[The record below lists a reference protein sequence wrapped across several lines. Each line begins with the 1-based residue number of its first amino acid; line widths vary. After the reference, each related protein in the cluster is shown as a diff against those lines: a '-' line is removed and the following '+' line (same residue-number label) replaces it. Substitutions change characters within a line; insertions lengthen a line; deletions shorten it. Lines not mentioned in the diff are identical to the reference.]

1 MLLRS
6 AAKREV
12 RIPRSIGP
20 YKVERLLASGGM
32 GDVYLC
38 LDERLGKKVAVKL
51 ARPELASEPGLMDQ
65 IRDEGR
71 RLASVKRN
79 VYVARVLT
87 AGDQAI
93 DGVSVPYVAMEYE
106 EGEPLGGPISNA
118 WPIRKK
124 VEVFTNVC
132 KAVEALHE
140 QHLVH
145 ADIKPSNIILAGEEP
160 RLIDFGIAR
169 VVRRLGGEP
178 GQLCAGT
185 PGYFDPAVGGTTGK
199 APDQRTDIYCL
210 GLTLAAFLAGKE
222 PNADQPSGWPSRG
235 IPPSTENPA
244 IDAELDAIIL
254 KAIERDPSKR
264 HQSVA
269 EFRGALAGWSVIR
282 RVPLRVLAMVAM
294 LVVSV
299 WCGWKGGIPIA
310 NILGEANSVARAAFA
325 TPLPSELPLDHCA
338 VVGLQSTDELK
349 RVAELL
355 GTAGTKF
362 DQLNLASA
370 RTWRPVYP
378 ALLRALQDS
387 EAKVVTF
394 DIVFKKPSDVD
405 ALFYET
411 ARECPFPIVVGL
423 DLGSLEDEP
432 LDAPNKTILRW
443 PLQWGGVTAFF
454 QEDAPWCA
462 DVLARR
468 GDRYVRP
475 MLSMRTLASW
485 NFPKMRHRFVA
496 PDAASVV
503 IDAEV
508 NDPGSDVI
516 SRPVQDVVNVQVS
529 GTDIAQMESIED
541 RRESGILDTDQV
553 SQVLFAIPSQPVLDS
568 ITHSLLDVLRATP
581 SQRQTWFKGRA
592 VFVANMTPVATD
604 KFGSP
609 DGREIWGVYG
619 HAAAFEAMLTGK
631 AIRVASGTAVVVIA
645 CAFAA
650 LPPMLVSRVRARKAL
665 KTAACSAAVTVG
677 TVLVVMAISYVLL
690 RKMAICLPPW
700 QPVLTAISAGVL
712 VVVASMLIPKRSH

>member
-269 EFRGALAGWSVIR
+269 EFRHALARWSAARKVH
-282 RVPLRVLAMVAM
+282 
-294 LVVSV
+294 
-299 WCGWKGGIPIA
+299 
-310 NILGEANSVARAAFA
+310 ARALATAAVLIFSAAFGVVFGG
-325 TPLPSELPLDHCA
+325 PLSHRLHLNDWFERQVFAAPPASAPSMDRSA
-338 VVGLQSTDELK
+338 VVGLQTLDEVTQ
-349 RVAELL
+349 VADYLRESGVEFGAVDLDD
-355 GTAGTKF
+355 AK
-362 DQLNLASA
+362 
-370 RTWRPVYP
+370 TWRPVYP
-378 ALLRALQDS
+378 ALLRALRES
-387 EAKVVTF
+387 EARCVTF
-394 DIVFKKPSDVD
+394 DIVFKSPQTVD
-405 ALFYET
+405 EIFHAAAE
-411 ARECPFPIVVGL
+411 ESPFPVVVGL
-423 DLGSLEDEP
+423 DLGSTEVNP
-432 LDAPNKTILRW
+432 AQSPNKTLLAPPIE
-443 PLQWGGVTAFF
+443 WGGVSAFF
-454 QEDAPWCA
+454 DSDSAWKI
-462 DVLARR
+462 DLLASR
-468 GDRYVRP
+468 DDWNRP
-475 MLSMRTLASW
+475 MLSLRTLAAW
-485 NFPKMRHRFVA
+485 NYPKMNHRFA
-496 PDAASVV
+496 RDGSSSIT
-503 IDAEV
+503 IDA
-508 NDPGSDVI
+508 DVPDTANPSI
-516 SRPVQDVVNVQVS
+516 TRPAQIKTRVAVT
-529 GTDIAQMESIED
+529 GTDIAVMASPED
-541 RRESGILDTDQV
+541 RLLDGIAEGDRV
-553 SQVLFAIPSQPVLDS
+553 SQLLISMPKQSAIDG
-568 ITHSLLDVLRATP
+568 ITHSMIEVLRATP
-581 SQRQTWFKGRA
+581 AQRRTWFMGRA
-592 VFVANMTPVATD
+592 VFVANMTPVAQD
-604 KFGSP
+604 KFGYP
-609 DGREIWGVYG
+609 DGRAIWGVYG
-619 HAAAFEAMLTGK
+619 HAVAFETLLSNRAIRMAEMPVSALACALAALVPVSLLRPRSKGWLRAAPVLVALLTVAATVMLCHAMLSHTRWYLP
-631 AIRVASGTAVVVIA
+631 AWSPAL
-645 CAFAA
+645 AA
-650 LPPMLVSRVRARKAL
+650 L
-665 KTAACSAAVTVG
+665 SAG
-677 TVLVVMAISYVLL
+677 ILVVFVNV
-690 RKMAICLPPW
+690 W
-700 QPVLTAISAGVL
+700 F
-712 VVVASMLIPKRSH
+712 PKRPR